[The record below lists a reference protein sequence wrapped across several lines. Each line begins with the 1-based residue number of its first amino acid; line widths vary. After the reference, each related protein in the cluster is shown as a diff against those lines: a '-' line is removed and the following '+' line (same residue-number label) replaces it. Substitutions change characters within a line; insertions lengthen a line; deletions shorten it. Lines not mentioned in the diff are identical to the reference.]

1 MILDFFDR
9 EGEASQ
15 KFENY
20 EGFGGRWFR
29 VDNAVRF
36 ICDYIKY
43 ILWLYIGLL
52 IVELEV
58 LRKEGG
64 YNNVCKNMGV
74 SADGFGWIMLLG
86 LSVTMSNIY
95 CCCIWI
101 ADSWNGNVTKRGGEI
116 AEGGITGIKGS
127 RKIILR
133 LQYNCTNDS
142 EIEI

>member
-52 IVELEV
+52 IVEMEV
-58 LRKEGG
+58 
-64 YNNVCKNMGV
+64 
-74 SADGFGWIMLLG
+74 
-86 LSVTMSNIY
+86 
-95 CCCIWI
+95 
-101 ADSWNGNVTKRGGEI
+101 
-116 AEGGITGIKGS
+116 
-127 RKIILR
+127 
-133 LQYNCTNDS
+133 
-142 EIEI
+142 